1 MKFFVQFPGREAC
14 RTSLKGAQGTQA
26 AIARDLTARSET
38 TQAMQMTTP
47 ETTMATMMVILTTM
61 ITTPGMDT
69 TTLVTMETWM
79 GIVTATGGGR
89 TAA

>member
-1 MKFFVQFPGREAC
+1 MTNVQFPGREAC

-26 AIARDLTARSET
+26 ATARDLTARSET

-61 ITTPGMDT
+61 ITTPGMGT
-69 TTLVTMETWM
+69 TTLVTMET
-79 GIVTATGGGR
+79 
-89 TAA
+89 